1 MNGRVRR
8 RPNTMRDEE
17 WRDIP
22 DFPNYQVSDEW
33 RVKNVERQT
42 IKATIQDGAL
52 TVKLSKDG
60 KVYHRGVRGLFLA
73 AFPEKKD

>member
-1 MNGRVRR
+1 MTGANSMVE
-8 RPNTMRDEE
+8 EE

-22 DFPNYQVSDEW
+22 GFPNYQVSNQW
-33 RVKNVERQT
+33 RVKNKERQT

-60 KVYHRGVRGLFLA
+60 HVYHRGVRGIFLA
-73 AFPEKKD
+73 AFPEKEE

>member
-1 MNGRVRR
+1 
-8 RPNTMRDEE
+8 MREEE

-22 DFPNYQVSDEW
+22 DFPSYQVSNEW
-33 RVKNVERQT
+33 RIKNKDRGT

-60 KVYHRGVRGLFLA
+60 HVYHRGVRGLYLA

>member
-1 MNGRVRR
+1 MTGANSMVE
-8 RPNTMRDEE
+8 EE

-22 DFPNYQVSDEW
+22 EFPNYQVSSQW
-33 RVKNVERQT
+33 RVKNKERQT

-60 KVYHRGVRGLFLA
+60 HVYHRGVRGIFLA
-73 AFPEKKD
+73 AFPEKEE